1 MQNAQHKRGNLRLV
15 LARAAVVVVA
25 EEEVVVVADRLRL
38 LMGIRMVDHRR
49 L

>member
-15 LARAAVVVVA
+15 LVRAAAAVVA
-25 EEEVVVVADRLRL
+25 EEEVVVADRLRL
-38 LMGIRMVDHRR
+38 PTDIRMAGHHR